1 MPFTKQLAPT
11 VRGLINQLLEDMEK
25 EHGEIFVTHALG
37 YLTAAY
43 RGLSDSE
50 MEDILSC
57 DDEVGPQTETKSQH
71 WPRQFPSTALLV
83 TDAAHF

>member
-1 MPFTKQLAPT
+1 MSAPLPPITLALSHTNQLAPT

-25 EHGEIFVTHALG
+25 EHGEVFVTHALG
-37 YLTAAY
+37 FLTAAY

-57 DDEVGPQTETKSQH
+57 DDEVGRELK
-71 WPRQFPSTALLV
+71 
-83 TDAAHF
+83 